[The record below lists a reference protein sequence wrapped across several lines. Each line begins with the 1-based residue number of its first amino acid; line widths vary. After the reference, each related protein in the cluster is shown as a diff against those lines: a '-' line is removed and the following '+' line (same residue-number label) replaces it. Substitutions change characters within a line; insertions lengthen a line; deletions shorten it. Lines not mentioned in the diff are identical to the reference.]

1 MNDQLGDAELIPA
14 PVCRKWG
21 SGAVLRGP
29 EGWRGPGEQRPWE
42 SLVAHEPLIADS
54 DLVEWDALWK
64 YNEKCSVARVFF
76 IL

>member
-1 MNDQLGDAELIPA
+1 MNDQLREAELIPA

-42 SLVAHEPLIADS
+42 SLVAYEPLTCR
-54 DLVEWDALWK
+54 L
-64 YNEKCSVARVFF
+64 
-76 IL
+76 